1 MVNAGVDPLY
11 RLRRLGDGVGHAL
24 GKAESPPMPT
34 PYEIAKAGGKH
45 AGLLRQIP
53 TMGPRQRRKSV
64 ESYREVI
71 DEHLDKVASPEKH
84 VPAWS
89 TLLQSHRDSLIRGWQ
104 KEIAD
109 HQEQIAIL
117 KGYEDEHQ

>member
-34 PYEIAKAGGKH
+34 PYEIAKVGGKH

-71 DEHLDKVASPEKH
+71 DLHLDRIASPEKMSRLGRPCASPTAT
-84 VPAWS
+84 V
-89 TLLQSHRDSLIRGWQ
+89 
-104 KEIAD
+104 
-109 HQEQIAIL
+109 
-117 KGYEDEHQ
+117 